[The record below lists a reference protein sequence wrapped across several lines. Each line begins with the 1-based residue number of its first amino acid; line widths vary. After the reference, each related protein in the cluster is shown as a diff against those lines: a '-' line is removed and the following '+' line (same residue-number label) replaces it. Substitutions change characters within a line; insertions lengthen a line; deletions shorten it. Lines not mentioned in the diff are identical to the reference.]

1 MASLFDFSGR
11 VAVVVGATSGLGRA
25 IAIGLAQHGA
35 DVVPSGRRKELVES
49 ACQEIKAIGRRT
61 LVHPANVHDR
71 QSIDA
76 LRDAVLKHLGRVDI
90 LVNAAGN
97 VIRQPTDRGFRRA
110 MVVGAGHASERR
122 AAGVPEL
129 LRAAEGQRPRPDHQY
144 RVAEL
149 LCGISPGRRVFRRE
163 NRDCFADAEPGLRVG
178 EGRDSRER
186 HRAGRV
192 SH

>member
-1 MASLFDFSGR
+1 MANLFDLSGR

-49 ACQEIKAIGRRT
+49 ACAEIKAMGRRT

-71 QSIDA
+71 HSIDA

-97 VIRQPTDRGFRRA
+97 VIRQPTIEVSGRT

-122 AAGVPEL
+122 ITGLPEL
-129 LRAAEGQRPRPDHQY
+129 L
-144 RVAEL
+144 
-149 LCGISPGRRVFRRE
+149 
-163 NRDCFADAEPGLRVG
+163 
-178 EGRDSRER
+178 
-186 HRAGRV
+186 
-192 SH
+192 